1 MDVTFQVP
9 MQYSSFFFFLKFRPG
24 TSAALLSAA
33 APPLATLRAAA
44 RPQGGAHGRFGEDSR
59 SGLARSSPLG
69 PSTAVSAGPLHP
81 LARSR
86 RVGAPRED
94 APSGEDAPEGRSL
107 EQQLLNARQPPQA
120 RAPRRPAPC
129 LWSGKAQAWDSAP
142 PPCACVRATVSSRPP
157 ARGPCNP
164 HRCLP
169 RTRPCLNG
177 RPDARLAWSLGAFQG
192 PVEEFEMRIQKKNS

>member
-1 MDVTFQVP
+1 
-9 MQYSSFFFFLKFRPG
+9 MQYYSFFFFLKFRPG

-107 EQQLLNARQPPQA
+107 EQQLLNARQPPCNILLYSIGFTSITSLIHNWALFCFGSISSFFLELFLHSSPVA
-120 RAPRRPAPC
+120 RWVTTD
-129 LWSGKAQAWDSAP
+129 LG
-142 PPCACVRATVSSRPP
+142 SSSFNAISFWFFILFMGFSR
-157 ARGPCNP
+157 
-164 HRCLP
+164 
-169 RTRPCLNG
+169 
-177 RPDARLAWSLGAFQG
+177 
-192 PVEEFEMRIQKKNS
+192 